1 MDEYFCLRIELALR
15 ELAWLT
21 ERLTRLGFPVFE
33 EQRHGAV
40 ARLLIY
46 DQDEPRLGELAHVLQ
61 RSAAAARPAVVLG
74 TSLAAAPRDWALR
87 WTEYLQPVQLTASL
101 TLHPTRGEGSPQPGV
116 LFLEPAF
123 AFGFGEHATT
133 RLMAAWL
140 EQRCRAQPGCSVLD
154 VGCGT
159 GVLALVASKS
169 GAGRVVGVDTSQP
182 AVLAARANAQQN
194 GLDVQ
199 FEQRAAE
206 DLNERFE
213 LVVANIEAHVLL
225 AASEG
230 LVRCVAGELALAG
243 FIHEQVEELV
253 QHYAARGVVLHQEA
267 SEGDWCLL
275 AGRFTPAQRPH

>member
-1 MDEYFCLRIELALR
+1 MDDFYCLRIQIAPRDLP
-15 ELAWLT
+15 WLT
-21 ERLTRLGFPVFE
+21 EQLTLLGFPVFE
-33 EQRHGAV
+33 EQRQGARALLLV
-40 ARLLIY
+40 YEQDAGRL
-46 DQDEPRLGELAHVLQ
+46 EELAGALRHT
-61 RSAAAARPAVVLG
+61 AAAAGPAVALG
-74 TSLAAAPRDWALR
+74 CSIARAQQDWALR
-87 WTEYLQPVQLTASL
+87 WTEHLQPVQLTPSL
-101 TLHPTRGEGSPQPGV
+101 VLHPTRGDGRAQPGA

-133 RLMAAWL
+133 RLMAGWL
-140 EQRCRAQPGCSVLD
+140 EQRCRAHPGCSVLD

-182 AVLAARANAQQN
+182 AVLSARANAEQN
-194 GLDVQ
+194 GSSVQ

-206 DLNERFE
+206 ELSERFD

-225 AASEG
+225 AACEG

-275 AGRFTPAQRPH
+275 AGRLAATQ

>member
-1 MDEYFCLRIELALR
+1 MVEFFCLRIELAPRELPWLR
-15 ELAWLT
+15 EQLT
-21 ERLTRLGFPVFE
+21 LLGSPVFE
-33 EQRHGAV
+33 EQRQGHR
-40 ARLLIY
+40 ARLLVY
-46 DQDEPRLGELAHVLQ
+46 DQDDGRLAELAHALQ
-61 RSAAAARPAVVLG
+61 RGAAAAKPAVALG
-74 TSLAAAPRDWALR
+74 CSIAAVQQDWALS
-87 WTEYLQPVQLTASL
+87 WTEHLQPVQLTPSL
-101 TLHPTRGEGSPQPGV
+101 LLHPSRGDGGAQPGV

-133 RLMAAWL
+133 RLMAGWL
-140 EQRCRAQPGCSVLD
+140 EQRCRARLGCSVLD

-169 GAGRVVGVDTSQP
+169 GAGRVVGVDTSEP
-182 AVLAARANAQQN
+182 AIASARANARQN
-194 GLDVQ
+194 GLSVD

-206 DLNERFE
+206 ALSERFD

-243 FIHEQVEELV
+243 FIHEQTEELV
-253 QHYAARGVVLHQEA
+253 QHYAARGFVLHQEG

-275 AGRFTPAQRPH
+275 AGSAASPR